1 MRKGYG
7 DDMYKR
13 PREAAQPKKKKDER
27 RRKRNVIVNFRMSL
41 EERTELEQRIMV
53 SGKSKQ
59 DYMIQSSLEHK
70 IEVIANRKMLMNIQN
85 RMDVIEAELK
95 RVTSADA
102 LDMEKLAGLK
112 AIVELFQAVN
122 E

>member
-1 MRKGYG
+1 
-7 DDMYKR
+7 MYKR
-13 PREAAQPKKKKDER
+13 PREAAQPKKKKDEN
-27 RRKRNVIVNFRMSL
+27 RRKRNVIVNFRMSP
-41 EERTELEQRIMV
+41 EERSELEQRIMA

-59 DYMIQSSLEHK
+59 AYMIQSSLEHK
-70 IEVIANRKMLMNIQN
+70 IEVVANRKMLANLQD

-102 LDMEKLAGLK
+102 LDMEKLAGLS
-112 AIVELFQAVN
+112 AIVELFQVVN